1 MDIDVHGMLRL
12 EAKKYILET
21 IDRCYKDRITILNVI
36 HGSNN
41 GTAIRSWL
49 RGSKML
55 GDKVI
60 EVTPHILQS
69 SGVTTIKIKRR
80 K

>member
-1 MDIDVHGMLRL
+1 MEIDVHGMLRL
-12 EAKKYILET
+12 QAKKYILET
-21 IDRCYKDRITILNVI
+21 IEQCYKDRITLLNVI

-49 RGSKML
+49 RGAKELS
-55 GDKVI
+55 DKVV
-60 EVTPHILQS
+60 EVTPHIINSLD
-69 SGVTTIKIKRR
+69 VTTIRIKRR

>member
-1 MDIDVHGMLRL
+1 MEIDVHGMLRL
-12 EAKKYILET
+12 EAKKRIIEM
-21 IDRCYKDRITILNVI
+21 IDDCYKNRITILNVI

-49 RGSKML
+49 RGSKTL

-60 EVTPHILQS
+60 SVEPHIIQS
-69 SGVTTIKIKRR
+69 LDVTTIRIKLR